1 MTVKRPRV
9 RVTRPA
15 EERGQALVEFALILP
30 VFLLILLAVADL
42 GRVYTTIVQDEAGTR
57 EAADY
62 GAFRWWYW
70 KEENMDNTQAEMIRR
85 ACTAM
90 VGLPDYVG
98 ASDGSSCTNPTVEVT
113 MEGGGP
119 CTPPL
124 VSNPDPSCVIHVHT
138 RYTFHL
144 VLRFPPLP
152 DTITIERDS
161 LYLTGWQDI

>member
-1 MTVKRPRV
+1 VKVKRPRV
-9 RVTRPA
+9 VVTRA
-15 EERGQALVEFALILP
+15 AGERGQALVEFALILP
-30 VFLLILLAVADL
+30 IFLLILLAVADL
-42 GRVYTTIVQDEAGTR
+42 GRVYATIVQDEAGTR

-70 KEENMDNTQAEMIRR
+70 QDPNVANTEAEMVRR

-98 ASDGSSCTNPTVEVT
+98 AADGSSCTNPTVTIT
-113 MEGGGP
+113 MEGGGV

-124 VSNPDPSCVIHVHT
+124 DSNPNPSCIIHVHT
-138 RYTFHL
+138 RYEFHL
-144 VLRFPPLP
+144 VLRLPPLP

-161 LYLTGWQDI
+161 LYATGWQDS

>member
-1 MTVKRPRV
+1 VKQNGPRAG
-9 RVTRPA
+9 RRRA
-15 EERGQALVEFALILP
+15 AGKRGQALVEFALILP
-30 VFLLILLAVADL
+30 IFLLIILAVADL
-42 GRVYTTIVQDEAGTR
+42 GRVYTTIIADEAGTR

-70 KEENMDNTQAEMIRR
+70 QDPNVDNTEAEMVRR
-85 ACTAM
+85 ACTPM

-98 ASDGSSCTNPTVEVT
+98 ASDGSSCTNPEVSIA

-124 VSNPDPSCVIHVHT
+124 TSNPNPSCIIHVHT
-138 RYTFHL
+138 KYTFHL

-152 DTITIERDS
+152 DTVTIERDS
-161 LYLTGWQDI
+161 LYATGWQDS